1 MQCTRAAI
9 VKYQVHTSP
18 LLVETPDVPEETRV
32 ILTVE
37 AQIARRLLT
46 VEAGVARWPDA
57 VAAPLLEATSI
68 RVLTTERTIRP
79 DGTLWQE
86 WRARVHEREDIVRQW
101 GSVVTQLAST
111 IPRKK
116 LAALAASNLSE
127 DQRRLLR
134 FGQQVEAILVLPTA
148 ADGVDRCRE
157 VVGQLAPWVDAAA
170 MEETAERFYRVNA
183 RVDEDGAAMM
193 GELQEAHKALSPT
206 VEAEFLDAATRGYC
220 LPEERYAFLDDTL
233 FVFDGQYGADE
244 MRMLMVEYLG
254 DLRRRMEQTAVALDW
269 KRDLDDAERPGD
281 IPERVRA
288 LVWRRDRS
296 RCVVCQETTDLEF
309 DHIIP
314 RSLGG
319 ASTVKNVQVLC
330 RRCNERKRAQVA
342 RMATWRVD
350 RRSGNTLS
358 LFAHV
363 EHSSGRESGRGA

>member
-1 MQCTRAAI
+1 
-9 VKYQVHTSP
+9 
-18 LLVETPDVPEETRV
+18 
-32 ILTVE
+32 
-37 AQIARRLLT
+37 
-46 VEAGVARWPDA
+46 
-57 VAAPLLEATSI
+57 
-68 RVLTTERTIRP
+68 
-79 DGTLWQE
+79 
-86 WRARVHEREDIVRQW
+86 
-101 GSVVTQLAST
+101 LAST